1 MVTGDQS
8 KNAFGGLKETDGTME
23 RSKRGSEGEEE
34 AKTVVIDKDLE
45 RGATAGDGAIQGG
58 SDTRVA
64 FYNFLKAPSSFHVP
78 CLCMCLSPGDSSALP
93 TRVLNSHPL
102 IL

>member
-8 KNAFGGLKETDGTME
+8 KNAFGGPKETDGTLE
-23 RSKRGSEGEEE
+23 RSKRGSEGDEET
-34 AKTVVIDKDLE
+34 KTVVIDKDVE

-58 SDTRVA
+58 SETRVA
-64 FYNFLKAPSSFHVP
+64 FYNFSKASSSFHVP
-78 CLCMCLSPGDSSALP
+78 CLCMCLSPGGNALP
-93 TRVLNSHPL
+93 TRVLDSHPL